1 MPIVPA
7 KSPWPSEGAPDL
19 LSLATSVL
27 AREAS
32 RIAVPSSGVPA
43 SLPGLAAV
51 SPAVPAVPGAETV
64 LPGQPAAGTPFPS
77 PNVDV
82 LRRQAH
88 ELIESLLVTFS
99 QTTGEKG
106 APHQDQVPLL
116 RCAAPV
122 QAGGHGSASMGVAND
137 EDTPSDVSL
146 YCTNFV
152 ADSGHEIPSLR
163 VTVSPRRVTIPP
175 RGQAAF
181 AIKIAVSQQTPA
193 GTYSGLI
200 QATGSQYVKAVLLVE
215 VL

>member
-7 KSPWPSEGAPDL
+7 KSPWPGEGAPDL

-27 AREAS
+27 TREAS
-32 RIAVPSSGVPA
+32 RIAAPA
-43 SLPGLAAV
+43 SDGPDSLPGLPAV
-51 SPAVPAVPGAETV
+51 SPGGSGAGTV
-64 LPGQPAAGTPFPS
+64 LPGQPAAGAPFPS

-99 QTTGEKG
+99 QTTGEKA
-106 APHQDQVPLL
+106 APHRDEVPLL

-122 QAGGHGSASMGVAND
+122 QAGGEGSTSMGVAND
-137 EDTPSDVSL
+137 EATPSDVSL

-163 VTVSPRRVTIPP
+163 VSVSPRRATIPP
-175 RGQAAF
+175 GGVAAF
-181 AIKIAVSQQTPA
+181 VIKIAVSQQTPA

-200 QATGSQYVKAVLLVE
+200 QAMGSKYVKAVLSVE